1 MIIWLARIVNDSA
14 FGLVALLEVVV
25 HYFNLDVQVAVQ
37 VAVQHES
44 GHRRGP

>member
-1 MIIWLARIVNDSA
+1 MIIWLARIVNDPE

-25 HYFNLDVQVAVQ
+25 HYFNLDVH

-44 GHRRGP
+44 GHRLGP